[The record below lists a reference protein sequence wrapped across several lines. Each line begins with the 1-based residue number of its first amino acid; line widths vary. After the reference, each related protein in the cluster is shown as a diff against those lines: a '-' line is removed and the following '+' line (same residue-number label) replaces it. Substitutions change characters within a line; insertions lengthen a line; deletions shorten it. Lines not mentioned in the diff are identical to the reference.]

1 MAKFH
6 VPNFHLSFENSG
18 FGNLMEAG
26 GILSLLQALTEPG
39 VGERDT
45 TRMDIRYERIMIRN
59 NQNGNFAHSGRARR
73 LSKGIK
79 ARTFQ
84 LFPVSFLCT
93 AFGSFS
99 LSSSHLSSD
108 TLRGKLKPQTTTL
121 RNSKWILSARPT
133 PPSPPLLPAHAHTR
147 AGLRPRPGVSGRSG
161 NVQPKEWGGYNF
173 SFYLAPVEARGR
185 EKD

>member
-133 PPSPPLLPAHAHTR
+133 PPSTQNKNKNAFLYYLFTNLTVLVPLTWEHAYLLLPYQNR
-147 AGLRPRPGVSGRSG
+147 KSRNEPI
-161 NVQPKEWGGYNF
+161 
-173 SFYLAPVEARGR
+173 
-185 EKD
+185 